1 MYSVVMMRTMGIHTH
16 TSTMNLTQIEE
27 QVTKD
32 GMTNYEIITRLRYK
46 TPDGYTGSIVQV
58 KSKPKETHGKELDGK
73 DKTSR
78 KTI

>member
-1 MYSVVMMRTMGIHTH
+1 MYF
-16 TSTMNLTQIEE
+16 
-27 QVTKD
+27 
-32 GMTNYEIITRLRYK
+32 EIITRLRYK
-46 TPDGYTGSIVQV
+46 TPDRYTGSIVQV